1 MSSKCNEK
9 VQPME
14 SADERKIALYDWLST
29 TGGLTQITMAPL
41 AGDASFRRY
50 FRIKQGDQSF
60 IAMDAPPPR
69 ENCTPFVTIAQKLA
83 QHGLKT
89 PTIYA
94 ADLMQGFL
102 LLEDFGDVTLLQA
115 FQNGHSSDLYEPTLD
130 ALFLLQ
136 RCHDIQLPIFAAAW
150 MNQEWSWH
158 QEWFLNKLLH
168 LPSLPKAVDD
178 NYAQLVASALQ
189 QPQVSM
195 HRDYHSANLM
205 LIEKA
210 HNTDEIGILDFQD
223 AFKGPLTYDLA
234 SLLRDCYID
243 WPAEKVEALALSY
256 LHRFQQ
262 VGQLQ
267 SISVQEFLRW
277 FDWMGLQRHLKAL
290 LTFARKKVRDQDA
303 HYLPFIPRTLHYII
317 QVSAKYPE
325 LNTLHDYYANIVQPA
340 FHQEIITCVP

>member
-29 TGGLTQITMAPL
+29 RGEAGQITMTLL

-50 FRIKQGDQSF
+50 FRIRQGNQSF

-69 ENCTPFVTIAQKLA
+69 ENCTPFITIAEQLA
-83 QHGLKT
+83 KHSLKT

-94 ADLMQGFL
+94 ADLTQGFL

-115 FQNGHSSDLYEPTLD
+115 FQQGHSSDLYEPTLD
-130 ALFLLQ
+130 TLFLLQ
-136 RCHDIQLPIFAAAW
+136 SCHDLQLPIFAAAW

-168 LPSLPKAVDD
+168 LPPLPKAVDD
-178 NYAQLVASALQ
+178 NYAQLVASALS
-189 QPQVSM
+189 QPQVFM

-205 LIEKA
+205 LIKK
-210 HNTDEIGILDFQD
+210 DDGQYDIGILDFQD
-223 AFKGPLTYDLA
+223 AFKGPLTYDLV

-243 WPAEKVEALALSY
+243 WPAEQVENLALSY

-262 VGQLQ
+262 TGQFKAIDAQ
-267 SISVQEFLRW
+267 VFIRW

-290 LTFARKKVRDQDA
+290 LTFARKKVRDHDA
-303 HYLPFIPRTLHYII
+303 RYLAFIPRTLNYVV

-325 LNTLHDYYANIVQPA
+325 LNALRDYYANIVQPA